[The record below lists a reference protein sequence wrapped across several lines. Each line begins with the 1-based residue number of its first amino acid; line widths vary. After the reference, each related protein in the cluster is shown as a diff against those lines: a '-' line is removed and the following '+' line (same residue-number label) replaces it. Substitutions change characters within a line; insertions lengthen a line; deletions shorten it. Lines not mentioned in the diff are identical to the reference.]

1 MELLPSRIWKSEEG
15 KEKEGMMNC
24 DFSYGSTLTKC
35 LASVENCILDE
46 TYEKGNMKAQAGDG
60 HR

>member
-1 MELLPSRIWKSEEG
+1 MGLLLSRIWKSK
-15 KEKEGMMNC
+15 KEKEKVRMRNGDC
-24 DFSYGSTLTKC
+24 SYGSTLTKC